1 MRNKIFNII
10 LYIVL
15 LFLFSSNC
23 FSFSQ
28 KYSLIIENNIFS
40 PERNY
45 KEFKDLDNKK
55 DIKTEEFKKSL
66 ILRGIFKTNKNE
78 WAILYIKNSLR
89 RKLKLNNNRLL
100 LKKNDK
106 IGECILKE
114 IRKDGVIL
122 GGLCDNLFL
131 TFKDNPERKKKL
143 DFQPM
148 LKNSQTSKNTFT
160 KKRNSNI
167 DKKQNKKGQNFVD
180 IIKSKLKKT
189 TTTDK

>member
-1 MRNKIFNII
+1 M
-10 LYIVL
+10 
-15 LFLFSSNC
+15 
-23 FSFSQ
+23 
-28 KYSLIIENNIFS
+28 
-40 PERNY
+40 
-45 KEFKDLDNKK
+45 
-55 DIKTEEFKKSL
+55 
-66 ILRGIFKTNKNE
+66 
-78 WAILYIKNSLR
+78 
-89 RKLKLNNNRLL
+89 L

-160 KKRNSNI
+160 KKKNSNI